1 LSIDYLKYETVIDL
15 KLVDPDFNYNPTITL
30 CIDSKNLYHSER
42 TENTIISHDFGNLI
56 CDLRFLYGPK
66 SQTNCKNFS
75 HILESYTP
83 LGDKCIT
90 LFSALIEKKIP
101 IKKLYLIYIDSYS
114 VIKLFALIH
123 QDISPPYLYT
133 NKFEFGKWGK
143 IRIEYTSIIES
154 LLPFPYETNCYDY
167 GIGTKTSRSKD
178 DCIVN
183 YYRRKEYENEL
194 MWTYL
199 EKLIADLKFEEL
211 QQISFTKNFIKS
223 CKLFRNRQTIDCSNS
238 RNGLLKSANF
248 HEFYDYLTFHPI
260 LDNNSKSLY
269 ECNTCND
276 ENIDRI
282 ELTLNRSV
290 NVFIFWGDCKSV
302 YYGSE
307 FFTIDKN
314 TITQIG
320 FTSYSME
327 NFGNGCLKNENYSIE
342 KFYQNCYFL
351 NYNQT
356 YG

>member
-1 LSIDYLKYETVIDL
+1 MFVMKKVQNILCSNFVNYNLKLLFTRIFKIFSSIIFIHQSISLSIDYLKYETVIDL

-66 SQTNCKNFS
+66 SKINCKNFS

-183 YYRRKEYENEL
+183 YYRRKEYEKCSCNGKWLYYNRQNMTDVEICPKNLKCNFDHKYDKKLMDKICNENCNKEYYVSYIIGEYKYPRRL
-194 MWTYL
+194 NN
-199 EKLIADLKFEEL
+199 KKIF
-211 QQISFTKNFIKS
+211 SFT
-223 CKLFRNRQTIDCSNS
+223 
-238 RNGLLKSANF
+238 
-248 HEFYDYLTFHPI
+248 
-260 LDNNSKSLY
+260 
-269 ECNTCND
+269 
-276 ENIDRI
+276 
-282 ELTLNRSV
+282 
-290 NVFIFWGDCKSV
+290 
-302 YYGSE
+302 GSYKPE
-307 FFTIDKN
+307 VS
-314 TITQIG
+314 ITH
-320 FTSYSME
+320 SP
-327 NFGNGCLKNENYSIE
+327 K
-342 KFYQNCYFL
+342 
-351 NYNQT
+351 
-356 YG
+356 